1 MAEVVLALIV
11 ARVQI
16 GLDGV
21 TGPPWPQ
28 LVKAVKGSRPSN

>member
-16 GLDGV
+16 GLAQRHGGGV
-21 TGPPWPQ
+21 IASCEGM
-28 LVKAVKGSRPSN
+28 VHGAAR